1 MDSRRRLIVLICVVL
16 LSTGSLLA
24 SDRPPQNLH
33 MVGDHWTAW
42 NPPSS
47 FPEGAEVYTI
57 QKGDTLWD
65 LAAKFHND
73 PYLWPQIWEQNRYIE
88 DAHWIYPGDPLAVT
102 IHVTPVESLAKK
114 EEAPPPPKEE
124 SPYATASGVPVP
136 LGSEDDIYCSGYI
149 GDLNEKFGYHVVG
162 SEYESLQPSPNA
174 VTGLPPG
181 SFGAN
186 ETVKVGMA
194 TGDIVYLDGGR
205 NGGLT
210 PGEIFTVVQPGDA
223 VRHPLTR
230 KIIGRYYSYKGRIRV
245 LSVQDD
251 SAIGEIVHSCAP
263 ISVGATLKPFVEE
276 PIPLGRRTLMRPIND
291 PVSASELKDAPSIV
305 YANASLVSLG
315 EGHLVFIDR
324 GSDENV
330 TPGDIYTIY
339 RMNRKKSLPPIVLG
353 ELAVLSVHP
362 HASLARILDSRY
374 TVYLGDRLE
383 LK

>member
-1 MDSRRRLIVLICVVL
+1 MELRRRLMLLTCVAVL
-16 LSTGSLLA
+16 SSGALLA
-24 SDRPPQNLH
+24 ADRPPQQLH

-47 FPEGAEVYTI
+47 FPEGAEVYII

-65 LAAKFHND
+65 LAAKYHGD

-102 IHVTPVESLAKK
+102 IHVTPVEELAKK
-114 EEAPPPPKEE
+114 EEAPPPPPE
-124 SPYATASGVPVP
+124 SPYAEASGVPVP

-149 GDLNEKFGYHVVG
+149 GDLNEKFGYRVIG
-162 SEYESLQPSPNA
+162 SEYESFQPDANA
-174 VTGLPPG
+174 VSGLPD
-181 SFGAN
+181 SSLGAG
-186 ETVKVGMA
+186 ETVKYGMA
-194 TGDIVYLDGGR
+194 TGDVVYLDGGR
-205 NGGLT
+205 QGGMT
-210 PGEIFTVVQPGDA
+210 PGELFTVVQPGDK
-223 VRHPLTR
+223 VRHPLT
-230 KIIGRYYSYKGRIRV
+230 KKVIGRYYRYKGRIRV

-251 SAIGEIVHSCAP
+251 SAIAEIVHTCGP
-263 ISVGATLKPFVEE
+263 ITIGSQLKPFVEE

-291 PVSASELKDAPSIV
+291 PVAASKLKNSPTIV
-305 YANASLVSLG
+305 YANEKIVSLG
-315 EGHLVFIDR
+315 EGHLVYIDR
-324 GSDENV
+324 GSDQDV

-339 RMNRKKSLPPIVLG
+339 RLNRRQGLPPIVLG

-374 TVYLGDRLE
+374 TVYLGDRLD

>member
-1 MDSRRRLIVLICVVL
+1 MDLRRRLILLTCVAVL
-16 LSTGSLLA
+16 SSGMLLA
-24 SDRPPQNLH
+24 ADRPPQQLH

-47 FPEGAEVYTI
+47 FPEGAEVYII

-65 LAAKFHND
+65 LAAKFHGD

-102 IHVTPVESLAKK
+102 IHATPVETLAKK
-114 EEAPPPPKEE
+114 EEAPPPPKPE
-124 SPYATASGVPVP
+124 SSYATASGKPVP

-149 GDLNEKFGYHVVG
+149 GDLNEKFGYRVIG
-162 SEYESLQPSPNA
+162 SEYESLQPPASS
-174 VTGLPPG
+174 VTGLQNT
-181 SFGAN
+181 SFGTG
-186 ETVKVGMA
+186 ETVKFGMA
-194 TGDIVYLDGGR
+194 TGDVVYLDGGR
-205 NGGLT
+205 EGGLT
-210 PGEIFTVVQPGDA
+210 PGELFTVVQPGDK
-223 VRHPLTR
+223 VRHPLT
-230 KIIGRYYSYKGRIRV
+230 KKVIGRYYAYKGRIRV
-245 LSVQDD
+245 LSVQEN
-251 SAIGEIVHSCAP
+251 SAIAEIVHTCGP

-291 PVSASELKDAPSIV
+291 PVPTAELKDAPAIV
-305 YANASLVSLG
+305 YANEKIISLG
-315 EGHLVFIDR
+315 EGHLVYIDR
-324 GSDENV
+324 GSNEDV

-339 RMNRKKSLPPIVLG
+339 RMSRKKGLPPIVLG

-362 HASLARILDSRY
+362 HASLARILDSRH

>member
-1 MDSRRRLIVLICVVL
+1 MDLRRRFVLLTCVALLSSGVVL
-16 LSTGSLLA
+16 A
-24 SDRPPQNLH
+24 ADRPPQQLH

-47 FPEGAEVYTI
+47 FPEGAEVYII

-65 LAAKFHND
+65 LAAKFHGD

-102 IHVTPVESLAKK
+102 IHVTPVETLAKQ
-114 EEAPPPPKEE
+114 EEAPAPEPE

-149 GDLNEKFGYHVVG
+149 GDLNEKFGYHVIG
-162 SEYESLQPSPNA
+162 SEYESLQPPANTVSDLPN
-174 VTGLPPG
+174 T
-181 SFGAN
+181 SFGTG
-186 ETVKVGMA
+186 ETVKYGMA
-194 TGDIVYLDGGR
+194 TGDVVYLDGGR
-205 NGGLT
+205 EGGLT
-210 PGEIFTVVQPGDA
+210 PGELFTVVQPGDK
-223 VRHPLTR
+223 VRHPET
-230 KIIGRYYSYKGRIRV
+230 KKVIGRYYGYKGRIRV
-245 LSVQDD
+245 LSVQEN
-251 SAIGEIVHSCAP
+251 SAIAEIVHTCGP
-263 ISVGATLKPFVEE
+263 ISVGAQLKPFVEE
-276 PIPLGRRTLMRPIND
+276 PIPLGRRTLMRPINE
-291 PVSASELKDAPSIV
+291 PAPAAELKKAPMIV
-305 YANASLVSLG
+305 YANEKIVSLG

-324 GSDENV
+324 GSDEDV

-339 RMNRKKSLPPIVLG
+339 RMNRKQGLPPIVLG

>member
-1 MDSRRRLIVLICVVL
+1 MVSRRLFTLFVCVLA
-16 LSTGSLLA
+16 LSGSGLLA
-24 SDRPPQNLH
+24 ADRPPQHLH
-33 MVGDHWTAW
+33 LVGDHWTAW
-42 NPPSS
+42 DPPTS

-65 LAAKFHND
+65 LAAKFHGD

-102 IHVTPVESLAKK
+102 IHVTPVETLAKK
-114 EEAPPPPKEE
+114 EEAPPEEE
-124 SPYATASGVPVP
+124 SPFATASGVPVP

-149 GDLNEKFGYHVVG
+149 GDVNEDFGYHVVG
-162 SEYESLQPSPNA
+162 SEYESLQPSPN
-174 VTGLPPG
+174 VVSGLPAG

-186 ETVKVGMA
+186 ETVKVGMS

-205 NGGLT
+205 NGGLS
-210 PGEIFTVVQPGDA
+210 PGELFTVVAPGDT

-230 KIIGRYYSYKGRIRV
+230 KIVGRYYAYDGRVRV

-251 SAIGEIVHSCAP
+251 TAIAEIVHTCRP
-263 ISVGATLKPFVEE
+263 IGVGANLKPFVEE
-276 PIPLGRRTLMRPIND
+276 PVPLGRRTLMRPVNE
-291 PVSASELKDAPSIV
+291 PASASSLSDAPSIV
-305 YANASLVSLG
+305 YSDSQLVSMG
-315 EGHLVFIDR
+315 QGHLVYIDQ
-324 GSDENV
+324 GSDQDV

-339 RMNRKKSLPPIVLG
+339 RMNRKQGLPPIVLG

-362 HASLARILDSRY
+362 HASLARILESRY